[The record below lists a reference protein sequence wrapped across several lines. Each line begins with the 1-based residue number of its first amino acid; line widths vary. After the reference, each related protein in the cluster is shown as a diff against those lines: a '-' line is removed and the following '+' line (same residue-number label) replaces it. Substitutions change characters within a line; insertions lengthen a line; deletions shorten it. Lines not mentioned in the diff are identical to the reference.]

1 MSEFILSPRDDSPEW
16 FNSVVHHWNLDRA
29 DPR

>member
-1 MSEFILSPRDDSPEW
+1 LLTPRDDSPEW
-16 FNSVVHHWNLDRA
+16 INSVIRHWNLDRA